1 MLDKIKSLFNKDGL
15 VTNEDILNRKRIY
28 IGIAAIVVVLG
39 IIAYSYLS
47 YVNRVKEYAK
57 KNKIVRKDSIITD
70 EDKKNSWKIYIES
83 ELGRIKNENE
93 QLKKTIEE
101 QSKLIET
108 YKNQN
113 TISDANTV
121 KTKEMV
127 KKEDAKQIEKEVL
140 AKYKE
145 KKETESENTKFDFNL
160 LPPPP
165 APKKNIDGSY
175 EQQNIKNTKY
185 DKTTRAVGNKGTE
198 NVGIR
203 VYKPAQEPATIKEE
217 KPKKSIYIP
226 SGSFF
231 EGILLTGL
239 DAPTMQAGT
248 SNPQPV
254 LININKD
261 AILPNNYSTDIVD
274 CFLLGS
280 GRGDLSSE
288 RAYIRLV
295 KLSCIDKDK
304 QVIDTDIEGW
314 IIGEDG
320 KVGVRGRLVS
330 KQGSVLAK
338 ALLAGFAEGVAK
350 AFSSTA
356 SNISVTPEGSVTT
369 IDPDKAFQVAGYT
382 GVGEAMKKLADF
394 YMKMAESMFPVIEV
408 GAGRTITVV
417 IKDGKELILDK
428 KKIAQTINYDI
439 KEAE

>member
-39 IIAYSYLS
+39 IIAYSYFS
-47 YVNRVKEYAK
+47 YANKVKEFAK
-57 KNKIVRKDSIITD
+57 KNRVVRKDSIITD
-70 EDKKNSWKIYIES
+70 EDKRNSWKVYIES
-83 ELGRIKNENE
+83 ELEKIKKENE
-93 QLKKTIEE
+93 QLKKTVEE
-101 QSKLIET
+101 QKKVIET

-113 TISDANTV
+113 TISDA
-121 KTKEMV
+121 KEMV

-145 KKETESENTKFDFNL
+145 KKEKEPEATKATKFNLNL

-165 APKKNIDGSY
+165 APKNNNNKVAYTKKINA
-175 EQQNIKNTKY
+175 NTNF
-185 DKTTRAVGNKGTE
+185 DKRLTNNSANKKD
-198 NVGIR
+198 VGIR
-203 VYKPAQEPATIKEE
+203 VYKPAQEPATAKKE

-382 GVGEAMKKLADF
+382 GVGEAMKRLADF

-408 GAGRTITVV
+408 GAGRTVTVV

-428 KKIAQTINYDI
+428 KKIVQTINYDI
-439 KEAE
+439 KEVE

>member
-1 MLDKIKSLFNKDGL
+1 MLDKIKNIFNRDGL

-28 IGIAAIVVVLG
+28 IGIGAIVLVLG
-39 IIAYSYLS
+39 VITYSYIS
-47 YVNRVKEYAK
+47 YANKVKEYAK
-57 KNKIVRKDSIITD
+57 RNKIVRKDSIITD
-70 EDKKNSWKIYIES
+70 EDKRNSWKVYIES
-83 ELGRIKNENE
+83 ELEKIKNENE

-101 QSKLIET
+101 QKKVIET

-113 TISDANTV
+113 TVVDTNTV
-121 KTKEMV
+121 KTKEAV
-127 KKEDAKQIEKEVL
+127 KKEDAEQIEKEVL

-145 KKETESENTKFDFNL
+145 KKRTEPETAKFDLNL

-165 APKKNIDGSY
+165 APRKNIDVSY
-175 EQQNIKNTKY
+175 NRPNTRNAKY
-185 DKTTRAVGNKGTE
+185 NRTTRAGGNKGAQDA
-198 NVGIR
+198 GIR
-203 VYKPAQEPATIKEE
+203 VYKPAEEPKQTQQE

-248 SNPQPV
+248 NNPQPI
-254 LININKD
+254 LINVNKD

-280 GRGDLSSE
+280 GYGDLSSE

-295 KLSCIDKDK
+295 KLSCIDKNK
-304 QVIDTDIEGW
+304 QVIDTDITGW
-314 IIGEDG
+314 VIGEDG

-330 KQGSVLAK
+330 KQGSLLAK
-338 ALLAGFAEGVAK
+338 ALLAGFAEGVSK
-350 AFSSTA
+350 AFTNSA
-356 SNISVTPEGSVTT
+356 SNISVTPEGSVST
-369 IDPDKAFQVAGYT
+369 IDPNKTFQAAAYT
-382 GVGEAMKKLADF
+382 GIGEAMKRLADF

-408 GAGRTITVV
+408 GAGRTVTVV

-428 KKIAQTINYDI
+428 KKIVQTINYNI